1 MGGGHLMARWA
12 REVSDRSDITF
23 QAYYDRSTRDQ
34 PDFLGRV
41 SVDIVDFDFQHR
53 FGLGARNDV
62 VWGLGYRLVHDN
74 LTGAVPISFDPASRT
89 TNLATGFLQDDI
101 ELEPDR
107 WFLTLGAKLEHNDFS
122 GFELQPN
129 VRLLWRPGR
138 VHTIWTAVSRA
149 MRSPSRVDSDVRE
162 LAQVLPGPVPISILV
177 DGSRQFRSEEL
188 IAYELGYRKELSRNV
203 SADVALYYNHYDHLR
218 SVQLQPFDP
227 ASPAALRFVVSNGA
241 EGESYGGTV
250 AGSWRALS
258 SWRLRASYTYLHMFA
273 RIKAGHEGDVA
284 DIRPGLNPTHE
295 ASLESSV
302 ALSHGV
308 DFDAR
313 FRYVDS
319 LPLPRVP
326 GYVEA
331 DARLAWTPRPDLT
344 FSLVGQDLLHARHAE
359 FPPTF
364 FSLEAREIER
374 RGYARVVWRF

>member
-1 MGGGHLMARWA
+1 
-12 REVSDRSDITF
+12 
-23 QAYYDRSTRDQ
+23 
-34 PDFLGRV
+34 
-41 SVDIVDFDFQHR
+41 
-53 FGLGARNDV
+53 
-62 VWGLGYRLVHDN
+62 
-74 LTGAVPISFDPASRT
+74 
-89 TNLATGFLQDDI
+89 
-101 ELEPDR
+101 
-107 WFLTLGAKLEHNDFS
+107 
-122 GFELQPN
+122 
-129 VRLLWRPGR
+129 
-138 VHTIWTAVSRA
+138 

-188 IAYELGYRKELSRNV
+188 IAYELGYRKELSRN
-203 SADVALYYNHYDHLR
+203 SRPMSPCITTTTIICARYSFSR
-218 SVQLQPFDP
+218 STWLHPPRSDSWSRMAP
-227 ASPAALRFVVSNGA
+227 KARATGNGR
-241 EGESYGGTV
+241 
-250 AGSWRALS
+250 GSWRVLS

-284 DIRPGLNPTHE
+284 DIRPGFNPAHE

-374 RGYARVVWRF
+374 RGYAKVVWRF